1 MRQNATKSD
10 RLSAAGERLVV
21 ATLTAP
27 TLTGAAQVAG
37 ISRATAH
44 RLRRSEAFQ
53 ARLSEARDET
63 LRDAAS
69 RAAGVLVLALDTLR
83 GVLED
88 ETAPTVARISAARTV
103 LTVSPSLIELNTLA
117 ERVADLE
124 RALQPESKTAR
135 PGGAPGK
142 L

>member
-1 MRQNATKSD
+1 MGRSKSSGLTPAGH
-10 RLSAAGERLVV
+10 RLALAMLS
-21 ATLTAP
+21 AP
-27 TLTGAAQVAG
+27 TLTGAAETAG
-37 ISRATAH
+37 ISRATAY
-44 RLRRSEAFQ
+44 RLRQTPAFR
-53 ARLSEARDET
+53 ARLSAARDET
-63 LRDAAS
+63 LQDAAS

-88 ETAPTVARISAARTV
+88 ESAPTVARLSAARTV
-103 LTVSPSLIELNTLA
+103 LTVAPGLIEVNALA

-124 RALQPESKTAR
+124 RALQPESNAAR

>member
-103 LTVSPSLIELNTLA
+103 LSVAPGLIELNDLA
-117 ERVADLE
+117 ERVSALE
-124 RALQPESKTAR
+124 SALPQQPDGAR
-135 PGGAPGK
+135 HLVSA
-142 L
+142 